1 MDRIKSDF
9 LGLISHKLKTPTTAV
24 SLFIQNLAEGIDDP
38 DAPAFREALALVKNE
53 VDYLDYLIKDLLY
66 YSEYI
71 VRERKVTPEPL
82 ALADLVF
89 AVLGQL
95 ADEVGRRQV
104 VVQQELA
111 PDLPLLEGDRKQ
123 IGFVLR
129 ALLDNAL
136 KYTPVGGQV
145 RIGAGI
151 DGDSVRLTVS
161 DTGVGIPRDELPKVF
176 EKFYQVDPARTGQV
190 RGFGLGLYYARLF
203 VQGHGG
209 SLRLDSTPGSG
220 TVATILLPRR

>member
-1 MDRIKSDF
+1 
-9 LGLISHKLKTPTTAV
+9 
-24 SLFIQNLAEGIDDP
+24 
-38 DAPAFREALALVKNE
+38 
-53 VDYLDYLIKDLLY
+53 
-66 YSEYI
+66 
-71 VRERKVTPEPL
+71 
-82 ALADLVF
+82 
-89 AVLGQL
+89 
-95 ADEVGRRQV
+95 
-104 VVQQELA
+104 VQQELA